1 MKKYFAVNLNKEMTE
16 KELKNMLKPLLTVT
30 SIKDAIEILLKT
42 NMLKEL

>member
-16 KELKNMLKPLLTVT
+16 KELKKMLKPLLTVT
-30 SIKDAIEILLKT
+30 SVEEAIEILIKT

>member
-16 KELKNMLKPLLTVT
+16 KELKSMLKPLLTVT
-30 SIKDAIEILLKT
+30 SIKEAIEMLIKS